1 MSPTMMC
8 DNLFLCC
15 VLVSHCCLSS
25 NVTGEEEES
34 WICNGLEISILYL
47 NSLEISLV
55 FRIF

>member
-1 MSPTMMC
+1 MC

-55 FRIF
+55 FRIV